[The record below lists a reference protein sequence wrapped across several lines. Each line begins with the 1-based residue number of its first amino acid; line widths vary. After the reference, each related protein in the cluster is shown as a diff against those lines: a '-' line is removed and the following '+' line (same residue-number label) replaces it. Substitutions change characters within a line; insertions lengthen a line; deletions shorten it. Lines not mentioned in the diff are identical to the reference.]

1 MKEMIAS
8 SIAKKIIMGV
18 TGLFLCVFLVVHM
31 SGNLLLF
38 RNDGGTAFNH
48 YSEFMS
54 TNGFIRFN
62 EYILVLGLLFH
73 ALDSLVLTLSN
84 WRSRPVRYRV
94 NRPGSNSSLPSR
106 NMGLTGSILLVFLV
120 VHLKTFFIGQRI
132 QEGHSSMYESVRI
145 AFQNPYYSFFY
156 LLALAI
162 LGFHLYHGFQS
173 AFQSLGLRHS
183 RYTPVVSC
191 IGVLFAVVIPAG
203 FAVMPIYFYFV

>member
-8 SIAKKIIMGV
+8 SVVKKIIMGV
-18 TGLFLCVFLVVHM
+18 TGLFLCVFLLVHM

-38 RNDGGTAFNH
+38 RNDGGAAFNH

-62 EYILVLGLLFH
+62 EYVLVFGFLFH
-73 ALDSLVLTLSN
+73 MLDSLVLTLSN
-84 WRSRPVRYRV
+84 WRARPVRYKIS
-94 NRPGSNSSLPSR
+94 RPAASSSLPSR
-106 NMGLTGSILLVFLV
+106 NMGLTGSVLLVFLV
-120 VHLKTFFIGQRI
+120 IHLKTFFMGQRL
-132 QEGHSSMYESVRI
+132 QGGHDSMFESVRD

-156 LLALAI
+156 VLALAV

-173 AFQSLGLRHS
+173 AFQSLGLRHT
-183 RYTPVVSC
+183 RYTPIVSC
-191 IGVLFAVVIPAG
+191 VGVLFAVVIPVG